1 MATATNVT
9 TAKPKSGGAVFRAPL
24 GTTLPTDA
32 STALDA
38 AFKGLGYCS
47 EDGLTN
53 ANSPKSEAVKAWGGD
68 IVLTTQTEKPD
79 TFKFKLIE
87 ALNPE
92 VLKAVYGDDNV
103 TGELS
108 TGITVKANSAQQEEC
123 CWVFDLVMRSGALR
137 RIVVPCAAVTEVGE
151 IVYKEGEPVGYETTI
166 TAVPDGT
173 GNTHY
178 QYDLLK

>member
-1 MATATNVT
+1 MATVTNVT
-9 TAKPKSGGAVFRAPL
+9 AAKPKSGGAVYRAPL

-32 STALDA
+32 SATLDA
-38 AFKGLGYCS
+38 AFKSLGYCG

-53 ANSPKSEAVKAWGGD
+53 ANSPASETVKAWGGD

-79 TFKFKLIE
+79 TFAFHLIE

-103 TGELS
+103 TGDLAS
-108 TGITVKANSAQQEEC
+108 GITVKANGDQQAEC
-123 CWVFDLVMRSGALR
+123 CWVFDRVMRGGALR

-151 IVYKEGEPVGYETTI
+151 VVYKTNEPVGYKTTI
-166 TAVPDGT
+166 TAVPDDN

-178 QYDLLK
+178 QYDLRK

>member
-79 TFKFKLIE
+79 TFKF
-87 ALNPE
+87 
-92 VLKAVYGDDNV
+92 
-103 TGELS
+103 
-108 TGITVKANSAQQEEC
+108 
-123 CWVFDLVMRSGALR
+123 
-137 RIVVPCAAVTEVGE
+137 
-151 IVYKEGEPVGYETTI
+151 
-166 TAVPDGT
+166 
-173 GNTHY
+173 
-178 QYDLLK
+178 